1 MTELKKGDDVEW
13 KWGKGTAEG
22 EVAEV
27 FTDKVTRK
35 IKGKEVTR
43 NATEEDPAYM
53 VKQPKGTKALKSESE
68 LTKKD

>member
-13 KWGKGTAEG
+13 KWGSGKAEG

-27 FTDKVTRK
+27 FKKKVTRK

-43 NATEEDPAYM
+43 NASKEEPAYM
-53 VKQPKGTKALKSESE
+53 VEQPKGTKALKSGSE
-68 LTKKD
+68 LEKKG